1 MVTVGAGSARPTNGH
16 DEMDENKIR
25 YMRKIYV
32 SPLATE
38 VKIEAEQMLA
48 ASFQITDE
56 KVDTSTG
63 GQLTSGQRG
72 EWGNLWKK

>member
-1 MVTVGAGSARPTNGH
+1 
-16 DEMDENKIR
+16 
-25 YMRKIYV
+25 MRKIYV

-72 EWGNLWKK
+72 EWGNLWSK

>member
-1 MVTVGAGSARPTNGH
+1 
-16 DEMDENKIR
+16 MDENKIR

-72 EWGNLWKK
+72 EWGNLWK